1 MMFFSCSGISSA
13 CGITSIEPKVVEVC
27 QEMMKH
33 TALKILLCDST
44 KVGKNAL
51 LRLADLGEVDYV
63 IMDEIPENDPEL
75 VSALGSRLVTERS
88 QIR

>member
-1 MMFFSCSGISSA
+1 
-13 CGITSIEPKVVEVC
+13 
-27 QEMMKH
+27 MMKH
-33 TALKILLCDST
+33 TALRILLCDST

-63 IMDEIPENDPEL
+63 IMDEVPENDAEL
-75 VSALGSRLVTERS
+75 ISALGSRLITERS